1 MYGPRGQ
8 IFTPKRGL
16 TGLIIVILLKFRN
29 NLERVISLCAKN
41 VEHRYSTHTMFD
53 DREMNTYYYMIFVNF
68 LKDIKGIAN
77 YDVMELSF
85 F

>member
-1 MYGPRGQ
+1 MYGPRGH
-8 IFTPKRGL
+8 ILTTKRGL
-16 TGLIIVILLKFRN
+16 AGLIIAILLKFRN

-41 VEHRYSTHTMFD
+41 AEHRYPTHTTFD
-53 DREMNTYYYMIFVNF
+53 EREMNTYYYMIFVNF